1 MTVVADTHTFIWYL
15 RGSNRLSETA
25 LNVLDQ
31 TIQNGDL
38 IYIASISLIEIAYL
52 VEKARIPEA
61 AFEQLNQALADPN
74 TGFRVA
80 PLDLAIAQTIR
91 QIDRA
96 TVPEMPDRIIA
107 ATALYLNVPLITCD
121 HKIQALQN
129 IQTVW

>member
-15 RGSNRLSETA
+15 RGSNKLSETA
-25 LNVLDQ
+25 LNILDQ
-31 TIQNGDL
+31 TVQNGNL

-52 VEKARIPEA
+52 VERTRIPEA
-61 AFEQLNQALADPN
+61 AFDQLNQTLTVPN
-74 TGFRVA
+74 TSFRVA

-107 ATALYLNVPLITCD
+107 ATAFFLNLPLVTRD
-121 HKIQALQN
+121 HKIQSLQN
-129 IQTVW
+129 IQTIW